1 MGYCRFRTQRYGYLT
16 KIFRRNS
23 LCPVYN
29 NWVHNKNVTFTDLN
43 RRLAHKLHLIAA
55 AALVLIASGAKAET
69 QSSKGDKL
77 LVAPILSDS
86 DSSTPKQSK
95 AGNSPSLKRNKRIP
109 VDVWATPPHTALRSQ
124 SYWNTLGIDSGAE
137 ADGAGRSKKFGYTSP
152 PPGSASSFDKFKI
165 GDSYFGVET
174 QRRLQ
179 TRVPSGKVD
188 CATDEE
194 CEDYSAL
201 PRSKSRD
208 SVGTNSSSI
217 LRLRKPFFGLS
228 ITRPIE

>member
-1 MGYCRFRTQRYGYLT
+1 LT
-16 KIFRRNS
+16 KILLSKLSF
-23 LCPVYN
+23 CPVYN
-29 NWVHNKNVTFTDLN
+29 NWVHNKNVTFTNLN
-43 RRLAHKLHLIAA
+43 RRLAHKLCLIAA
-55 AALVLIASGAKAET
+55 ATLVLIASGAKAET

-95 AGNSPSLKRNKRIP
+95 AGNSPSLKRDKRIP
-109 VDVWATPPHTALRSQ
+109 ADVWTTPSHAAPRFE
-124 SYWNTLGIDSGAE
+124 SYWNPLDIDSGAG
-137 ADGAGRSKKFGYTSP
+137 ADAAGRSKKFGHTSP
-152 PPGSASSFDKFKI
+152 PPGSASSFDKLKI
-165 GDSYFGVET
+165 GDSYLGVET

-201 PRSKSRD
+201 PKSKSRG
-208 SVGTNSSSI
+208 SVGTNSSNI
-217 LRLRKPFFGLS
+217 LHSRKPFFGLS
-228 ITRPIE
+228 ITTPIE